1 MKNLFKISF
10 IALAMFATACA
21 EIEEPDK
28 PQDPGTTETP
38 ETPDTPEEPGDTPDD
53 GTIVFTANV
62 PVKTAID
69 ADDVKVT
76 WVDGDQVKFIWAGGE
91 YVAVAKGS
99 GATTKFE
106 VPVEDGI
113 TELYAVYPS
122 TMDAEL
128 VDGKLVL
135 DFVNTLENGTFA
147 ANDVTVS
154 RALKAEEWNTTLN
167 FKNAACL
174 FKVGVDK
181 AETKRVQI
189 SACNGE
195 IIGGA
200 LTVVYGEDGNLTFE
214 YPAEGKTT
222 MNMAISAP
230 GNYYIPL
237 FPGVTMESGFRINLF
252 EGEGEDEAQVTP
264 FYYGAE
270 FTAERGAI
278 YRFPNIEA
286 NAGHYYVSLSGTGV
300 GHKSSEPMSVD
311 DFKAFVTDQD
321 NHTLLRGSVFH
332 FSAEEFSFG
341 DDYLKLNFSDQALVN
356 LTLEGSVSG
365 DNMTVFKGRQN
376 TDEVKAGVLAPETN
390 TDLTVRN
397 VKFTGTDGR
406 SNSAAVRVNNGAK
419 KVTFDNCVFDGNK
432 TAGNGAAIIVFN
444 SAELLVKGCT
454 FTGNSGSGACI
465 FVENDNA
472 KVRVENST
480 IKECSQTS
488 NAIRIKKAA
497 KFEIVDSEISGND
510 SYATIYTTGN
520 FVGSFLAERVVWKNN
535 HAYDDY
541 GPAGWYD
548 AVEGRS
554 EGTTGTAEYK
564 FVDCEF
570 IDNNADWGGGAL
582 MFVGAHAVIEGCTFE
597 GNHADGADDT
607 AAAGGAI
614 YARGE
619 GVVVDCKDC
628 TFKENYNFVGDNT
641 KSGGII
647 RVEQSGGIARFNNC
661 LFDGNYTN
669 KSTDEGSTAHAAI
682 VNCRKGGAKYY
693 FNACEFK
700 HNASGTGNSGNEYG
714 GLRGM
719 VFATYASSTI
729 ALNNC
734 SMHDNYGSRN
744 PGEPTLQWIY
754 LDNPSNTFILANSTI
769 VGDPTRKLGNTVTV
783 RNDRWGIIKLHT
795 TGNYHFIND
804 IICSNYTDGNC
815 FWINGD
821 VASSSNKL
829 PVTSYYNKTSPEGDN
844 RTNWGDDTGS
854 GHDYY
859 ATTDYFSSWATP
871 HLWDGTLLKGTNNTS
886 FAPTDGVNTKI
897 QEADSDFYTWLSEIG
912 ALGKDINGKDR
923 GATSWPG
930 CYQN

>member
-1 MKNLFKISF
+1 MKKIFKISF

-38 ETPDTPEEPGDTPDD
+38 ETPEEPGDTPED

-91 YVAVAKGS
+91 YVAAAKGS
-99 GATTKFE
+99 GATTTFE
-106 VPVEDGI
+106 VRVEEGI

-122 TMDAEL
+122 TMAAEI

-167 FKNAACL
+167 FKNAASL

-181 AETKRVQI
+181 AETKRLEVV
-189 SACNGE
+189 SCGE
-195 IIGGA
+195 EVIAGA
-200 LTVVYGEDGNLTFE
+200 LTLAFDENGELTYE
-214 YPAEGKTT
+214 YPAEGKTSVS
-222 MNMAISAP
+222 MAISAP
-230 GNYYIPL
+230 GNYYIPV
-237 FPGVTMESGFRINLF
+237 FSGVTMESGFRINRF
-252 EGEGEDEAQVTP
+252 EGEGEDETEGTP
-264 FYYGAE
+264 FYYMAE
-270 FTAERGAI
+270 FTTERGAI
-278 YRFPNIEA
+278 YRYPNFET
-286 NAGHYYVSLSGTGV
+286 NAGHYYVATQKQGTGAA
-300 GHKSSEPMSVD
+300 HKASEAMDVD
-311 DFKAFVTDQD
+311 SFKELVTNKE
-321 NHTLLRGSVFH
+321 NHTLLRGATFH
-332 FSAEEFSFG
+332 FAAEEFSFG
-341 DDYLKLNFSDQALVN
+341 DDYLVFDYSELPIVN
-356 LTLEGSVSG
+356 LTFEGSGSG
-365 DNMTVFKGRQN
+365 ENMTVFKGRSN
-376 TDEVKAGVLAPETN
+376 TSDSNKAGVLWPQAN
-390 TDLTVRN
+390 TDLTVKN
-397 VKFTGTDGR
+397 VKFTGTDGK
-406 SNSAAVRVNNGAK
+406 SNSAAIRVNNGAK
-419 KVTFDNCVFDGNK
+419 KVTFEDCVFEENK
-432 TAGNGAAIIVFN
+432 TAGNGAAINVYN
-444 SAELLVKGCT
+444 SAELQVKRCI
-454 FTGNSGSGACI
+454 FTGNSGSGAALYI
-465 FVENDNA
+465 EHDDA
-472 KVRVENST
+472 IVRVENTT
-480 IKECSQTS
+480 ITECSQSS

-497 KFEIVDSEISGND
+497 KFEIVDSEISGNY

-520 FVGSFLAERVVWKNN
+520 FVGSFLAERVAWKNN

-548 AVEGRS
+548 AVADRS

-570 IDNNADWGGGAL
+570 IDNMADWGGGAL
-582 MFVGAHAVIEGCTFE
+582 MFVGAHAVIEGCTFQ
-597 GNHADGADDT
+597 GNHADGADNT

-614 YARGE
+614 YAKGD

-628 TFKENYNFVGDNT
+628 TFKENYNFVGTNT
-641 KSGGII
+641 NSGGII
-647 RVEQSGGIARFNNC
+647 RVEQSGGIARFDNC

-669 KSTDEGSTAHAAI
+669 RSTDEGSTAHAAI
-682 VNCRKGGAKYY
+682 VNCRKGSAKYY

-754 LDNPSNTFILANSTI
+754 LDNASNTFILANSTI

-783 RNDRWGIIKLHT
+783 RNDRWGIIKFQT
-795 TGNYHFIND
+795 AGTYHLINN

-829 PVTSYYNKTSPEGDN
+829 PMTSYYNKTSPEGDN

-871 HLWDGTLLKGTNNTS
+871 HLWDGALLKGTNNTS

-912 ALGKDINGKDR
+912 ALGKDINGNSR
-923 GATSWPG
+923 GETSWPG

>member
-1 MKNLFKISF
+1 MKKIFKISF

-38 ETPDTPEEPGDTPDD
+38 ETPEEPGDTPED

-91 YVAVAKGS
+91 YVAAAKGS
-99 GATTKFE
+99 GATTTFE
-106 VPVEDGI
+106 VPVEEGI

-122 TMDAEL
+122 TMAAEI

-167 FKNAACL
+167 FKNAASL

-181 AETKRVQI
+181 AETKRLEVV
-189 SACNGE
+189 SCGE
-195 IIGGA
+195 EVIAGA
-200 LTVVYGEDGNLTFE
+200 LTLAFDQNGELTYE
-214 YPAEGKTT
+214 YPAEGKTSVS
-222 MNMAISAP
+222 MAISAP
-230 GNYYIPL
+230 GNYYIPV
-237 FPGVTMESGFRINLF
+237 FPGVTMESGFRINRF
-252 EGEGEDEAQVTP
+252 EFGDEDEGEDEGEGEIEGTP
-264 FYYGAE
+264 FYYMAE
-270 FTAERGAI
+270 FTTERGAI
-278 YRFPNIEA
+278 YRYPNFET
-286 NAGHYYVSLSGTGV
+286 NAGHYYVATQKQGTGAA
-300 GHKSSEPMSVD
+300 HKASEAMDVD
-311 DFKAFVTDQD
+311 SFKELVKNE
-321 NHTLLRGSVFH
+321 NHTLLRGATFH
-332 FSAEEFSFG
+332 FAAEEFSFG
-341 DDYLKLNFSDQALVN
+341 DDYLVFDYSELQIVN
-356 LTLEGSVSG
+356 LTFEGSGSG
-365 DNMTVFKGRQN
+365 ENMTVFKGRSSEGQ
-376 TDEVKAGVLAPETN
+376 TAGILFPKAN

-397 VKFTGTDGR
+397 VKFTGTDGI
-406 SNSAAVRVNNGAK
+406 SNYGAIRINNGAK
-419 KVTFDNCVFDGNK
+419 KVVLENCVFEDNTTTGN
-432 TAGNGAAIIVFN
+432 AAAIN
-444 SAELLVKGCT
+444 LLTSAEMLIKGCT
-454 FTGNSGSGACI
+454 FTGNAGI
-465 FVENDNA
+465 HNDGGNVIHINNASA
-472 KVRVENST
+472 KVRIEDT
-480 IKECSQTS
+480 IIKEVGDKTS
-488 NAIRIKKAA
+488 NSIKIAA
-497 KFEIVDSEISGND
+497 AQKFELINSEISDNY
-510 SYATIYTTGN
+510 SYATIYATSGFSGT
-520 FVGSFLAERVVWKNN
+520 FYAEGTVWKNN
-535 HAYDDY
+535 HAYKDY

-548 AVEGRS
+548 SAATYE
-554 EGTTGTAEYK
+554 

-570 IDNNADWGGGAL
+570 IDNMADCGGGAL
-582 MFVGAHAVIEGCTFE
+582 MFVGAHAVIKGCTFQ
-597 GNHADGADDT
+597 GNHADGADNT

-614 YARGE
+614 YAKGD

-628 TFKENYNFVGDNT
+628 TFKENYNFVGTNT
-641 KSGGII
+641 NSGGII
-647 RVEQSGGIARFNNC
+647 RVEQSGGIARFDNC

-669 KSTDEGSTAHAAI
+669 RSTGEGTTAHAAI
-682 VNCRKGGAKYY
+682 INCRKGGAKYY

-744 PGEPTLQWIY
+744 PTEPTLQWIY
-754 LDNPSNTFILANSTI
+754 LDNASNTFILANSTI

-783 RNDRWGIIKLHT
+783 RNDRWGIIKLQT
-795 TGNYHFIND
+795 AGNYHFIND

-854 GHDYY
+854 GHVYY

-897 QEADSDFYTWLSEIG
+897 QEADSDFYSWLSEIG
-912 ALGKDINGKDR
+912 ALGKDIKGKSR
-923 GATSWPG
+923 GETSWPG